1 MDETAIA
8 SWCRHSADVGQGFS
22 LLERTDLQG
31 SYERAASQAPSRSCS
46 FGHTSPVRAFVSPR
60 MIPWS

>member
-31 SYERAASQAPSRSCS
+31 
-46 FGHTSPVRAFVSPR
+46 
-60 MIPWS
+60 